1 MYALVANPGSL
12 PGGEVMLWVYLWA
25 FVATMP
31 VATFMLLL
39 FPDGRLPSPR
49 WRPVAWLAAVGMTG
63 VALHSAFAPGRIADF
78 PRDNPLGLGGVA
90 GQIADLLAISFA
102 LVTIA
107 ALASVASPPERRS
120 RTASEATDAS
130 TAMIT
135 SAKETASKSAI
146 WPATPP
152 SPSGLSRGKLSLIH
166 I

>member
-1 MYALVANPGSL
+1 VYALVANPGSL

-107 ALASVASPPERRS
+107 ALASVIRAEKKDV
-120 RTASEATDAS
+120 A
-130 TAMIT
+130 
-135 SAKETASKSAI
+135 SAI
-146 WPATPP
+146 GLTAVLGVGLVLLLPALIVPLA
-152 SPSGLSRGKLSLIH
+152 LSH
-166 I
+166 